1 MGLKKL
7 LPALTSMM
15 QEDVDESVRVGA
27 LQGLVHM
34 GDNSPKVIEAI
45 KEARRL
51 GLLHPEDVASAL
63 VELKAK

>member
-1 MGLKKL
+1 
-7 LPALTSMM
+7 MM